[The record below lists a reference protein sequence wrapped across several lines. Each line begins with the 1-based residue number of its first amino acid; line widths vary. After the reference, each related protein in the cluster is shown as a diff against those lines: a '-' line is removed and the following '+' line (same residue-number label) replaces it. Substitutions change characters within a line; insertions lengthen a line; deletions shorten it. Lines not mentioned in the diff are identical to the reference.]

1 MTTPT
6 VNPFSDELVTALED
20 EWRGI
25 EAARH
30 TQVESWHE
38 PMRLLADEYFDI
50 RRRGGWVHGPA
61 DLFGILGRNR
71 DELSHSAMLAWLLD
85 PDGRHGLGRALLD
98 RVIEEC
104 FPDVDPV
111 SLRVRFVQTEVQRVE
126 TRADI
131 VIWGDAATIVIE
143 VKVDAGEGIRQCD
156 RLYERFSDE
165 PGVRF
170 LFLTPSGRE
179 PLTATGDA
187 ASAFVA
193 MSLRRIRQ
201 LIEEALA
208 GAGGGAAAVVVANYL
223 TTMRREFR

>member
-6 VNPFSDELVTALED
+6 ANPFSDELIAALED
-20 EWRGI
+20 EWLGI

-38 PMRLLADEYFDI
+38 PMRLLADEYYEM
-50 RRRGGWVHGPA
+50 RRRGAWVHGPA
-61 DLFGILGRNR
+61 DFFGILGRNR

-98 RVIEEC
+98 RVIADC
-104 FPDVDPV
+104 FPDLDAASIRIRSVE
-111 SLRVRFVQTEVQRVE
+111 TEVQRGE

-131 VIWGDAATIVIE
+131 VIWGDTATIIIE
-143 VKVDAGEGIRQCD
+143 VKIDAGEGIRQCD

-193 MSLRRIRQ
+193 MSFRRIRQ
-201 LIEEALA
+201 LVEEALA
-208 GAGGGAAAVVVANYL
+208 EASGGAAAGVVANYL